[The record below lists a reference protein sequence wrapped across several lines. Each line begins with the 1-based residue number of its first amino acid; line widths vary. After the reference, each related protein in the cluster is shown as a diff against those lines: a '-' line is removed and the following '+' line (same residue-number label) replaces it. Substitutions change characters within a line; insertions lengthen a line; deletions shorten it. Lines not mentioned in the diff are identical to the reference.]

1 MAAHGVVSDAE
12 AALFVGQVE
21 DHVHPGPVLLGPG
34 CISALGALL
43 EQRIRDLAVDVLLL
57 EAILVADGNLA
68 IEVLEPRRLA
78 EAQELIV
85 DEAVVHA
92 VELVDIVD
100 DGQALILHKILNKR
114 VSAEGNT
121 EPLIP
126 LRSETLNMEQVG
138 GKVREGRVCLHNCV
152 GSVERVLRR
161 NTLDQERG
169 LVELK
174 FEARVFLEHLLNV
187 R

>member
-1 MAAHGVVSDAE
+1 MYKRPWCPS
-12 AALFVGQVE
+12 
-21 DHVHPGPVLLGPG
+21 
-34 CISALGALL
+34 
-43 EQRIRDLAVDVLLL
+43 RIRDLAVDVLLL

-138 GKVREGRVCLHNCV
+138 GKMREGRVCLHI
-152 GSVERVLRR
+152 
-161 NTLDQERG
+161 
-169 LVELK
+169 
-174 FEARVFLEHLLNV
+174 
-187 R
+187 